1 MKKNGF
7 GDGFLADMLRDLK
20 DQYENKDKKK
30 GKGRDKRDHT
40 REELSDQN
48 EKPDTVPAAQ
58 IVVKKESLA
67 ASSGFGFYPGDMIL
81 DTYRVESEPSVGGMG
96 AVWRVHH
103 MGWDVDLAMKR
114 PRPEAFQ
121 TQAQKSN
128 FTDECRH
135 WMNLG
140 LRPNVVSCYYVREL
154 EGVPTIFSEWMEKG
168 SLESHIKDGTLYEGT
183 DDEVQERLLDIAIQF
198 ARGLRS
204 AHENDLIHQ
213 DVKPDNLLLGEG
225 WTAKVSDFGLAKA
238 RTMLTF
244 LDGTATVP
252 EIDSDATMVSPGG
265 GRTPA
270 YCSPEQAAAQLLT
283 KRTDIYSWA
292 VSVLEMYLGAKPWA
306 HGRELTGP
314 LVGTVCRDYFEM
326 CQERPI
332 PQALQDLL
340 EKCLRQDPDERPHD
354 FGETEAALLT
364 IYRTVTGRDYPRR
377 SLESAPDTADSL
389 NNRALSYVDLGD
401 YEEAEKLWRQAAALD
416 MNHVPARFNR
426 ALWQAR
432 SGGQFDYQAV
442 EQLKADR
449 AIRESGAA
457 QELERA
463 WKLAEPAFTPK
474 APQIECAFSK
484 YNIYKTSAMLRG
496 DTLVLLK
503 KNRSYRACRLD
514 LQTGKSEEMDLDEAW
529 RRDFAELTDFD
540 VHPDGEQVALLGVE
554 GKLGIYHLSRRSFVK
569 IQTIPELKDHV
580 LSRNAEKLA
589 CRYSKDGSMLA
600 VTELDYDGGPYFWTM
615 LLDPD
620 TLDVR
625 ETLPMALD
633 SLPEKGGLL
642 LHGRRKGG
650 GHFLQRMEPD
660 GSSAIVYKFPR
671 AAQRYREVPDMHTGE
686 ALLLYGMTDKSCFWL
701 DASMN
706 TLPLKDHDRFID
718 RMQGQSVCAD
728 SGSRTLWYLVNP
740 ISRVKTIRIGICDL
754 ESSEPLGTRALP
766 AGRTAEV
773 LPDLSRGRVVLWGYP
788 DEAVRKESQDR
799 FWCQVCSLP
808 HRPEPDRLSYRLS
821 RIADLEQRLAEKERL
836 SRLLERFRAM
846 EAAGRRADAFECFQ
860 LACVIPGFHGSAEA
874 EEMEDSLARWAKKTA
889 LTSVRSLGII
899 PAVPDFSVFSEERV
913 TTCAGGR
920 LIAMSVE
927 STGRYGNRVRVFT
940 REGKALHGLEPP
952 SGSDRCFIR
961 GDRVLAL
968 PSGYSFDLE
977 GRTLRNADPE
987 HWNPTYLYDVDPSGK
1002 RALFGTYN
1010 VYYSA
1015 YLHERNLE
1023 TGENRRLI
1031 RWPINADPVYLADGS
1046 VLTEGQGH
1054 AERLVR
1060 LDAENGRI
1068 LRSYELNHGWTLD
1081 KPRVGY
1087 LFTDQDRRRFGVQ
1100 IRDYSS
1106 NERNVTMIFDM
1117 DKGLLCKWQ
1126 GGETVAYIGEC
1137 FALRQMN
1144 FHDLEFWDL
1153 EKGQPVHTDLSSRHI
1168 VRFYTRPDGRELYVV
1183 RSLFRGE
1190 ETEAFRMEFDYGLA

>member
-7 GDGFLADMLRDLK
+7 RDGFLADMLRDLK
-20 DQYENKDKKK
+20 DQYDNEDSSK
-30 GKGRDKRDHT
+30 GKGKGKRDQK
-40 REELSDQN
+40 REEISSKN
-48 EKPDTVPAAQ
+48 EKPDTLPVQ
-58 IVVKKESLA
+58 QLTSQKKSQTALP
-67 ASSGFGFYPGDMIL
+67 GFDFHPGDMIL
-81 DTYRVESEPSVGGMG
+81 DTYRVESEPSMGGMG

-103 MGWDVDLAMKR
+103 IGWDVDLAMKR

-128 FTDECRH
+128 FIDECRH

-140 LRPNVVSCYYVREL
+140 LRPNIVSCYYVREL

-183 DDEVQERLLDIAIQF
+183 GDEVQERLLDIAIQF

-244 LDGTATVP
+244 LDGTATEP
-252 EIDSDATMVSPGG
+252 ELDSDATMVSPGG
-265 GRTPA
+265 GKTPA

-314 LVGTVCRDYFEM
+314 LVGTACRDYFEM

-332 PQALQDLL
+332 PQALQELL

-364 IYRTVTGRDYPRR
+364 IYRSETGRDYPRMA
-377 SLESAPDTADSL
+377 LESASDTADSL

-401 YEEAEKLWRQAAALD
+401 SEEAEKLWRRAAAMD
-416 MNHVPARFNR
+416 MNHVPSRFNR
-426 ALWQAR
+426 AIWQAR
-432 SGGQFDYQAV
+432 SGEQFDYRAV
-442 EQLKADR
+442 ELLKADR

-474 APQIECAFSK
+474 APQIERAFSK
-484 YNIYKTSAMLRG
+484 YNTYKTNAWLRG

-503 KNRSYRACRLD
+503 KDRYYRACRLD
-514 LQTGKSEEMDLDEAW
+514 LKTGKSEEMDLDEAW
-529 RRDFAELTDFD
+529 RGDFAELTDFD

-554 GKLGIYHLSRRSFVK
+554 GKLGIYHLSRGSFVK

-580 LSRNAEKLA
+580 LSRNAETLA
-589 CRYSKDGSMLA
+589 CRYSKDGSVLA
-600 VTELDYDGGPYFWTM
+600 VTELDYNGGPYFWTM

-633 SLPEKGGLL
+633 ALPEKGGLL

-650 GHFLQRMEPD
+650 GHFLQRVEPD
-660 GSSAIVYKFPR
+660 GSSDIVYKFPR
-671 AAQRYREVPDMHTGE
+671 AAQLYREVPDMHTGE
-686 ALLLYGMTDKSCFWL
+686 TLLLYGLTDKSCFWI

-706 TLPLKDHDRFID
+706 ILPETERERYIN
-718 RMQGQSVCAD
+718 RMKGRYVCAD
-728 SGSRTLWYLVNP
+728 SGSRTLWYLVQP
-740 ISRVKTIRIGICDL
+740 ISKEETIRIGICDL
-754 ESSEPLGTRALP
+754 ENGEPFGTRALP
-766 AGRTAEV
+766 AGRIAGV

-788 DEAVRKESQDR
+788 YEAVQKNVQDK
-799 FWCQVCSLP
+799 FWCQVCALP

-836 SRLLERFRAM
+836 ARLLERFRAM
-846 EAAGRRADAFECFQ
+846 EAAGRRSDALECFQ
-860 LACVIPGFHGSAEA
+860 LACAIPGFHGSAEA

-899 PAVPDFSVFSEERV
+899 PAVPDFSVFSEERM
-913 TTCAGGR
+913 TICAGGR
-920 LIAMSVE
+920 LVAMSVE
-927 STGRYGNRVRVFT
+927 NTGRYGNRVRVFT
-940 REGKALHGLEPP
+940 REGKTVHGLEPP

-977 GRTLRNADPE
+977 GRTLRKADAEP
-987 HWNPTYLYDVDPSGK
+987 WNPTYLYDVDPAGK
-1002 RALFGTYN
+1002 RALFGTRN

-1015 YLHERNLE
+1015 YLHERKLE
-1023 TGENRRLI
+1023 TGESRRLI
-1031 RWPINADPVYLADGS
+1031 RWPITADPVYLADGS
-1046 VLTEGQGH
+1046 VLTEGPGH

-1060 LDAENGRI
+1060 LDTENGCI
-1068 LRSYELNHGWTLD
+1068 LRNYELNHGWTLD

-1087 LFTDQDRRRFGVQ
+1087 IFINQDRRRFGVQ
-1100 IRDYSS
+1100 IRDYS
-1106 NERNVTMIFDM
+1106 NHDRNVTMIFDM

-1153 EKGQPVHTDLSSRHI
+1153 EKGQPVHTDLSSHHV

-1183 RSLFRGE
+1183 RSLFRGVE
-1190 ETEAFRMEFDYGLA
+1190 VEALRLEFDYDLE